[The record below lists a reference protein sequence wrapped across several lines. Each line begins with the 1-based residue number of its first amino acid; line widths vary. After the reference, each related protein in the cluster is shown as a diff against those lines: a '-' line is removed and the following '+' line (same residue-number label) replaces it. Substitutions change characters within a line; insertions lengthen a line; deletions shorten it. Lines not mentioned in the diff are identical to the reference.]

1 MSFPAGGYT
10 DAIARILS
18 EHIQVSLGQSVI
30 IKNAGGAGG
39 SVGVGRVARAL
50 PDGYTLDIGQWDTH
64 VLNGA
69 IYPLSYDMMKD
80 FEPRNLEPPRLL
92 IP

>member
-1 MSFPAGGYT
+1 M
-10 DAIARILS
+10 S

-30 IKNAGGAGG
+30 IENAGGAGG

-69 IYPLSYDMMKD
+69 IYPLSYDVMKD
-80 FEPRNLEPPRLL
+80 FEPRNSEPPRLL
-92 IP
+92 IPE